1 MAGISTHGKVLLHSQ
16 AAEYTAAL
24 RHLGQTKADDFVGFH
39 LADQVTV
46 IGDLAAGQ
54 LEQAGDG
61 MHGGGFASTVCT
73 DQSNDLA
80 FVHMERNILD
90 GVDGTVINIDIF
102 NRKQLTH

>member
-16 AAEYTAAL
+16 ATEYTAAL

-39 LADQVTV
+39 LADQFTV

-61 MHGGGFASTVCT
+61 VHGGGFASTVCT
-73 DQSNDLA
+73 DQCNNFSLFYMKGNSLQC
-80 FVHMERNILD
+80 LD
-90 GVDGTVINIDIF
+90 DTIINLEIF
-102 NRKQLTH
+102 YFQH

>member
-1 MAGISTHGKVLLHSQ
+1 M
-16 AAEYTAAL
+16 
-24 RHLGQTKADDFVGFH
+24 GFH

-61 MHGGGFASTVCT
+61 VHGGGFASTVCT
-73 DQSNDLA
+73 DQSNNFS